1 MNQKHCILSGMGIA
15 VVTTLALSGC
25 ATNHPAITSSPTATA
40 TPTNQST
47 TTNVTGTPS
56 ANNNNAVSNNTTTET
71 SPGNTASVTNVV
83 TNQTRP
89 MNNNTTG
96 FAGGAQLSSASQST
110 FPAIIAMA
118 MITFPARVLTGAEA
132 PTTIPLPAS
141 GSNELF
147 YKTAESTTPIMSHP
161 GFLSSYS
168 VTLSSPSHQ
177 IADFSGLRY
186 DSSSHASQAMSYSLE
201 SAPLSGSQS
210 SVFVGNKHHKAILA
224 VDAPSSTSVIGWSE
238 GNWTIR
244 VKNADNTSAPT
255 RVANQVADYLD
266 AHFMPIPH
274 DKGLI
279 NVLTGTTGTVA
290 VVTWQEKNQLFETDA
305 NKYAKNPISTA
316 LGMSISMRNY

>member
-1 MNQKHCILSGMGIA
+1 MNQKHRTLSGVGIA

-25 ATNHPAITSSPTATA
+25 AANHPATTSSPTSTATA
-40 TPTNQST
+40 TNQST

-56 ANNNNAVSNNTTTET
+56 TNNNNAVSNNTTTGT
-71 SPGNTASVTNVV
+71 STGNTASVTTNVAS
-83 TNQTRP
+83 NQTSS
-89 MNNNTTG
+89 MNNNMTG
-96 FAGGAQLSSASQST
+96 SAGGAPSA

-118 MITFPARVLTGAEA
+118 MKTFPANVLTWAEA
-132 PTTIPLPAS
+132 STTIPLSAS

-210 SVFVGNKHHKAILA
+210 SVFVGSKHHNATLA
-224 VDAPSSTSVIGWSE
+224 VDAHGATSVIGWSE

-255 RVANQVADYLD
+255 LVANQVADYLD
-266 AHFMPIPH
+266 AHFMPVPH
-274 DKGLI
+274 GKGLI
-279 NVLTGTTGTVA
+279 NVQTGTTGTVA
-290 VVTWQEKNQLFETDA
+290 VVTWQETNQLFETDA